1 MTQQAT
7 LKMYIAAVALRFIDN
22 RLYAV
27 LLRNI

>member
-7 LKMYIAAVALRFIDN
+7 LKMYIAAVALCFIDN